1 MDEKDSKLVKELM
14 KQLKK
19 IDNPDIVL
27 LDTPTTHIAKTNF
40 FLLKGL
46 LDLEDK
52 KGYFLTLD
60 RPHQN
65 MAYLLNNHDI
75 NQENIWYID
84 TVSHLSGR
92 KRVDRENVDLV
103 DNIFQIEKLTE
114 VLKRKERKN
123 DSLGTLGE
131 IDFVLID
138 NLGPMLNYNNIEK
151 IEEFVS
157 SFKELILSHDNL
169 TGCLLMDSNS
179 NEDLDKVVKRYVK
192 NVIDVKKLKE
202 DI

>member
-1 MDEKDSKLVKELM
+1 MDEKDSKLVKDLM
-14 KQLKK
+14 KELKE

-27 LDTPTTHIAKTNF
+27 LDIPTTQIAKTNF

-52 KGYFLTLD
+52 KGYFMSLD

-84 TVSHLSGR
+84 TVSHLSGG
-92 KRVDRENVDLV
+92 KKVDRENVDLV

-114 VLKRKERKN
+114 VLKRKERKS
-123 DSLGTLGE
+123 DRFGTLGDV
-131 IDFVLID
+131 DFVLID
-138 NLGPMLNYNNIEK
+138 NLGPILNYNNIEK

-157 SFKELILSHDNL
+157 SFKELIFSYDDLI
-169 TGCLLMDSNS
+169 GCLLMDSDTNK
-179 NEDLDKVVKRYVK
+179 DLDKVVRKHVK